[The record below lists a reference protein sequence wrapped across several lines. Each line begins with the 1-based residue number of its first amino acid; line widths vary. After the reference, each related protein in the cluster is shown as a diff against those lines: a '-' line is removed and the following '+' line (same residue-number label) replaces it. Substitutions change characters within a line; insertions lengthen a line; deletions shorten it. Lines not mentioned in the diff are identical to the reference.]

1 MPTELFA
8 NTRPTYPQPL
18 LCLAAWLM
26 CLAPSLG
33 ATAPADTLPLDGEPA
48 PADSASHWRKPPAH
62 SRWEITFQS
71 DTSATGSAP
80 SFDTQ
85 YRPHRVTVTRHGR
98 DMLQEV
104 LMEDGK
110 RWETWSL
117 GPIQIQSIGGEDDVW
132 LRSAHPKTGGTS
144 DPTDY
149 HSFGEFHWLRKEHF
163 RGTFPVLGVRA
174 AVYLLPLKDT
184 SSQTLT
190 RLRSAPKGPLGALPL
205 CEGILAAAIHPDT
218 KYPLLLQQGAQLRM
232 YSVSPLPQGPL
243 LLPDKVTRFRQF
255 LAAPARVAPRPLP

>member
-1 MPTELFA
+1 MPREFFT
-8 NTRPTYPQPL
+8 NNRPTYPPPL
-18 LCLAAWLM
+18 LCLAAWLV
-26 CLAPSLG
+26 CLATPLG
-33 ATAPADTLPLDGEPA
+33 AAAPAEALPSDGDPA
-48 PADSASHWRKPPAH
+48 PSDSASHWRKPPAH
-62 SRWEITFQS
+62 SRWEITFES
-71 DTSATGSAP
+71 NTSATGSAR
-80 SFDTQ
+80 SFDIQ
-85 YRPHRVTVTRHGR
+85 YRPHRVTVTRHGK

-117 GPIQIQSIGGEDDVW
+117 GPIQIQSIGGQDAVW
-132 LRSAHPKTGGTS
+132 LRPPPPKGGGTS
-144 DPTDY
+144 EQTDY
-149 HSFGEFHWLRKEHF
+149 HSFREFHWLRKEHF

-174 AVYLLPLKDT
+174 AVYLFPLADT
-184 SSQTLT
+184 SSQALT
-190 RLRSAPKGPLGALPL
+190 RLRAAPRGPLGALPL
-205 CEGILAAAIHPDT
+205 CEGVLAAAIHPET

>member
-8 NTRPTYPQPL
+8 NTRPTSSQPL

-33 ATAPADTLPLDGEPA
+33 ATAPAETLPLDGEPA

-117 GPIQIQSIGGEDDVW
+117 GPIQIQSIGGKDDVW

-144 DPTDY
+144 EPTDY

-163 RGTFPVLGVRA
+163 RGAFPVLGVRA